1 MNNTYER
8 KFSMVKKRL
17 ILINTIILFVIVM
30 VGCESNMSI
39 TNETYRIITIV
50 ESQGNVQVKRD
61 GVGILQAY
69 PQMKLLNNDKVTV
82 DPNSYARL
90 SLDDNKYVYVESNTI
105 FLLKSSEIN
114 SSNTYI
120 MLEKGKLIEEIE
132 KEGYIK

>member
-1 MNNTYER
+1 
-8 KFSMVKKRL
+8 MVKNRF

-30 VGCESNMSI
+30 VGCESNMSN
-39 TNETYRIITIV
+39 NETYRIIKIV

-61 GVGILQAY
+61 GVGTLQAY
-69 PQMKLLNNDKVTV
+69 PQMKLLNNDRVTV

-105 FLLKSSEIN
+105 FFLKSSEIN

>member
-1 MNNTYER
+1 
-8 KFSMVKKRL
+8 MVKNRF

-30 VGCESNMSI
+30 VGCESNMSN
-39 TNETYRIITIV
+39 NETYRIIKIV

-61 GVGILQAY
+61 GVGTLQAY
-69 PQMKLLNNDKVTV
+69 PQMKLLNNDRVTV

-90 SLDDNKYVYVESNTI
+90 SLDDNKYVYVESITI
-105 FLLKSSEIN
+105 FFLKSSEIN